1 MWLTRLDYTVED
13 YRRIT
18 IPTLVLV
25 GDRDED
31 VSLEDALE
39 MYRSI
44 PKAELAVAPDS
55 DHYFPWSKT
64 ELFTRIVIDFLGR

>member
-1 MWLTRLDYTVED
+1 V
-13 YRRIT
+13 
-18 IPTLVLV
+18 V

-44 PKAELAVAPDS
+44 PKAELAVAPGS
-55 DHYFPWSKT
+55 DHYFLWSKT
-64 ELFTRIVIDFLGR
+64 ELFNRIVIDFLRR